1 MILHKDENGKHF
13 VKLDLY
19 QDFIDELFVAKVR
32 LVIKDLQ
39 EYALND
45 SFNHP
50 EDLKINK
57 EQLIA
62 HRKILEWHTP
72 ESEWKD
78 HQEEEEDSLWV

>member
-1 MILHKDENGKHF
+1 MKLHKDKNGIPF
-13 VKLDLY
+13 LKLDLY
-19 QDFIDELFVAKVR
+19 QDFIDELFVEKVR

-72 ESEWKD
+72 ESEWD
-78 HQEEEEDSLWV
+78 TNE